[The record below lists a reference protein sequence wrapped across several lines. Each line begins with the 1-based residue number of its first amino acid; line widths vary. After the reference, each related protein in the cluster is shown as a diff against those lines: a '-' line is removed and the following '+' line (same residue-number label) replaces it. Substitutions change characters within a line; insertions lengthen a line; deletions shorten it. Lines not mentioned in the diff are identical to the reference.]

1 MSVAH
6 WLRNN
11 ILIYFIFLHRKMAE
25 IKQALK
31 DAKKAMKENNFE
43 EVSKQCKVRECLISF
58 GCFKSCQQHEI
69 FSFLVLN

>member
-1 MSVAH
+1 
-6 WLRNN
+6 
-11 ILIYFIFLHRKMAE
+11 MAE

-43 EVSKQCKVRECLISF
+43 EVSKQCKVSESLISF

-69 FSFLVLN
+69 NSFLVLN